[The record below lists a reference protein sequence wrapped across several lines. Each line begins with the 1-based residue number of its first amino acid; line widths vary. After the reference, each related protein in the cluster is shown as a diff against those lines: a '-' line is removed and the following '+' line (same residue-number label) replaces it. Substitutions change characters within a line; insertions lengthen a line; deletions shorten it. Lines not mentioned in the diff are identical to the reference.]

1 MASTTTSP
9 GESSTRG
16 SVDSGGADDGLRA
29 TSSRFGRRADGAR
42 EPEDVGRYIT
52 FTVVPLA
59 LVTLLVCLR
68 QGYEAIR
75 AGNLYLMAFVAGTAN
90 LPRLVSTLR
99 RGASWAQLLFMAQLV
114 LMVGELMLWW
124 ELSSGGRNPFQR
136 ADSWPWLASLFVA
149 ATAMIAVVALVDPL
163 AGRRAR

>member
-1 MASTTTSP
+1 MASTTTSA
-9 GESSTRG
+9 GETGARRPVG
-16 SVDSGGADDGLRA
+16 GDPAGADASANGPLQPRPVA
-29 TSSRFGRRADGAR
+29 AR
-42 EPEDVGRYIT
+42 EGEDVGRFLT

-68 QGYEAIR
+68 QGYESIR

-90 LPRLVSTLR
+90 LPRLVSVLR
-99 RGASWAQLLFMAQLV
+99 RGAVWAQLLFMAQLV

-124 ELSSGGRNPFQR
+124 ELSGGGRNPFQR

-149 ATAMIAVVALVDPL
+149 ATAMIALVAMVDPS

>member
-9 GESSTRG
+9 GESSIRG

-29 TSSRFGRRADGAR
+29 SSSRFGRRAAGAR

-99 RGASWAQLLFMAQLV
+99 RGASCAQLV